1 MWSIKSVHLISIKY
15 AILFRNLLPNP
26 YKKQSSFIYFYL
38 TLEGLKKL
46 ITNCLQNSCCA
57 KGQKKLDQMFFII
70 KWRCKFHILLS
81 IFPSILAKKN

>member
-38 TLEGLKKL
+38 TLEGLKKV
-46 ITNCLQNSCCA
+46 NY
-57 KGQKKLDQMFFII
+57 KLF
-70 KWRCKFHILLS
+70 S
-81 IFPSILAKKN
+81 E

>member
-15 AILFRNLLPNP
+15 ALLFRNLLPNP
-26 YKKQSSFIYFYL
+26 YKKEQSSFIYFYL

-57 KGQKKLDQMFFII
+57 KGQKKVRSNVFY
-70 KWRCKFHILLS
+70 H
-81 IFPSILAKKN
+81 

>member
-1 MWSIKSVHLISIKY
+1 MQYYLEIYYLILTKEHS
-15 AILFRNLLPNP
+15 P
-26 YKKQSSFIYFYL
+26 FIYFYL

-70 KWRCKFHILLS
+70 K
-81 IFPSILAKKN
+81 